1 MALDEKTVLC
11 YTITVNLSFELC
23 KEREVFAVKMPYEKP
38 YSWLLQFRPYD
49 VITAS
54 EPVPDDD
61 GTNDDYED
69 DIF

>member
-1 MALDEKTVLC
+1 M
-11 YTITVNLSFELC
+11 
-23 KEREVFAVKMPYEKP
+23 KMPYEKP